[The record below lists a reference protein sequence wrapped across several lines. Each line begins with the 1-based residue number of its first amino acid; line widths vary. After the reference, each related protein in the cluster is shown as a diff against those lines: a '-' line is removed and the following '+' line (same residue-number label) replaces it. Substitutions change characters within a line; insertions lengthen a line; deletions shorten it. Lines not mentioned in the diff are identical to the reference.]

1 MKAANGGKMV
11 RGSDE
16 PIAKQEGEA
25 SEEEELPT
33 ELALGSDGRLYVNA
47 EGVDPEKIKGRT
59 RFVGFAMTDEEAAT
73 AVGLIHQTAF
83 NVTVAAV
90 PLWRKPQRR

>member
-1 MKAANGGKMV
+1 MKAAKGGKMA
-11 RGSDE
+11 RGSGK
-16 PIAKQEGEA
+16 PVAKQEGEA
-25 SEEEELPT
+25 PEELPT

-59 RFVGFAMTDEEAAT
+59 RFVGFAMTDEEAAA

-90 PLWRKPQRR
+90 PLWKKQQRR

>member
-1 MKAANGGKMV
+1 MKAANGVKMAS
-11 RGSDE
+11 GSGE
-16 PIAKQEGEA
+16 PVATQEGEA
-25 SEEEELPT
+25 SEEELPT

-90 PLWRKPQRR
+90 PLWRKPQQR